1 MKKIIWPHGKKF
13 AFSIVDDTDCI
24 NLENGPAVYDF
35 LNKIGIRSTKTI
47 WIYNGEIRK
56 DNIDIIGDTCENKDY
71 RYWVQSLQK
80 SGFEIALHS
89 ISWSRS
95 NREIILSGLEL
106 FKEYFGDYPK
116 LLAQH
121 NDLVENES
129 LYWGRNRL
137 TFPANVIYD
146 LLALINPKSKNS
158 NIYKGTESSSPYF
171 WGDICK
177 EKIKY
182 VRNFVFS
189 QINSLKVCPEMPYH
203 DSSKP
208 FVNKWFASTEAP
220 EVNSFNK
227 LLTKTNLDKLESQKG
242 CCIIY
247 THFGKNFFKDG
258 ILNPEFVG
266 KMKDLAKMEGWFVPA
281 SEILDFIDSSNT
293 SDEISFYSRFN
304 LELKWL
310 YHKIRV
316 GGTS

>member
-1 MKKIIWPHGKKF
+1 MRKVIWPHGKKF
-13 AFSIVDDTDCI
+13 AFTIVDDTDCT

-35 LNKIGIRSTKTI
+35 LNKIGIRSTKTV
-47 WIYNGEIRK
+47 WIYNGEVRK
-56 DNIDIIGDTCENKDY
+56 DNTDIIGDTCENPDY
-71 RYWVQSLQK
+71 RYWIQFLQK

-95 NREIILSGLEL
+95 NREEILSGLEL

-121 NDLVENES
+121 NDSIENES

-137 TFPANVIYD
+137 SSPTNVLYD
-146 LLALINPKSKNS
+146 VLALINPKSKNS
-158 NIYKGTESSSPYF
+158 DIYMGDDTSSPYF
-171 WGDICK
+171 WGDICRN
-177 EKIKY
+177 KIKY

-189 QINSLKVCPEMPYH
+189 EINTLKTCPEMPYH

-208 FVNKWFASTEAP
+208 FVNKWFASSEAP

-227 LLTKTNLDKLESQKG
+227 LLAKTNLDRLESQEG

-247 THFGKNFFKDG
+247 THFGKNFFKNG
-258 ILNPEFVG
+258 ILNQEFVS
-266 KMKDLAKMEGWFVPA
+266 KMNDLIKRNGWYAPA
-281 SEILDFIDSSNT
+281 SDILDYIETFDK
-293 SDEISFYSRFN
+293 SDKLSFYSRFN
-304 LELKWL
+304 LEVKWL
-310 YHKIRV
+310 YHKIKV